1 MFNIIIDKSA
11 HKEQELYFKIQSIA
25 KETIEYAKETIE
37 YAKKIIKPNLS
48 LIKIR
53 EMCENK
59 MLELGADSFWYY
71 NVGALIFA
79 GDETTKS
86 VSGKEYITSDYI
98 IKNDDIITI
107 DLSPQIKNIWG
118 DYARTII
125 IENGKVVDE
134 INQIQNAEW
143 KNGLLIEKELHSE
156 LLNFATGNTTFEELY
171 YHMNDFIKKCG
182 YINLD
187 FNGNLGH
194 SIVKNKNRRIYIE
207 KGNKKKLSKVKYF
220 TFEPHIA
227 LPNSNYGCKK
237 ENIYYFNNDKLIEL

>member
-1 MFNIIIDKSA
+1 MFNIIIDKNA
-11 HKEQELYFKIQSIA
+11 HKEQELYFKIQSI
-25 KETIEYAKETIE
+25 AKETIE

-156 LLNFATGNTTFEELY
+156 LLNFATRNTTFEELY

-207 KGNKKKLSKVKYF
+207 KGNKKKLSKVKHF

>member
-1 MFNIIIDKSA
+1 MFNIIIDKNA
-11 HKEQELYFKIQSIA
+11 HKEQELYFKIQSI
-25 KETIEYAKETIE
+25 AKETIE

-118 DYARTII
+118 DYTRTII

-156 LLNFATGNTTFEELY
+156 LLNFATSNTTFEELY

>member
-1 MFNIIIDKSA
+1 MFSIIIDKKSY
-11 HKEQELYFKIQSIA
+11 KEQELYFKVQSIA
-25 KETIEYAKETIE
+25 KSTIDYVKE
-37 YAKKIIKPNLS
+37 KIKPGLS
-48 LIKIR
+48 LVELRK
-53 EMCENK
+53 MCENK

-71 NVGALIFA
+71 NVGAFIFA
-79 GDETTKS
+79 GDETAKS
-86 VSGKEYITSDYI
+86 VSGKEYITSNYI

-125 IENGKVVDE
+125 IENGKIVDKFS
-134 INQIQNAEW
+134 QIQNNEW
-143 KNGLLIEKELHSE
+143 KIGILTEEKLHNELF
-156 LLNFATGNTTFEELY
+156 NFATSNTTFEELY
-171 YHMNDFIKKCG
+171 YYMNDFIKKCG

-194 SIVKNKNRRIYIE
+194 SIAKNKNRRIYIE
-207 KGNKKKLSKVKYF
+207 KGNKKKLSDIKYF

-227 LPNSNYGCKK
+227 LLNSNYGYKK

>member
-11 HKEQELYFKIQSIA
+11 HKEQELYFKIQSI
-25 KETIEYAKETIE
+25 AKETIE

-86 VSGKEYITSDYI
+86 VSDKEYITSDYI

-156 LLNFATGNTTFEELY
+156 LLNFATSNTTFEELY

>member
-25 KETIEYAKETIE
+25 KETIEYE
-37 YAKKIIKPNLS
+37 KKIIKPNLI

-156 LLNFATGNTTFEELY
+156 LLNFATSNTTFEELY